1 MEILSFAVRREFQ
14 RPDMDVP
21 RATQVN
27 PGSNEE
33 MARSY
38 LRLFWVAT
46 IALTIF
52 AVSQPAHAGRMGD
65 FWATVKRD
73 YRRNHYW
80 PHPFI
85 EPDRM
90 HIRAPFDVM
99 TDNGWRRQNML
110 GSHHFDPNTSALTKA
125 GEIKVRWILTQ
136 VPPHRRTI
144 FIERGTN
151 RIITSARID
160 AVEQTGMTI
169 LPAGALPDVR
179 DTHLVYEGRPAANVH
194 STMQRFQQSQPA
206 PVLPAATSSG
216 SQ

>member
-1 MEILSFAVRREFQ
+1 
-14 RPDMDVP
+14 MDAL
-21 RATQVN
+21 RATQAN
-27 PGSNEE
+27 PGRNEE
-33 MARSY
+33 MARFY

-46 IALTIF
+46 IALTIST
-52 AVSQPAHAGRMGD
+52 VSQPVHAGRLSD

-90 HIRAPFDVM
+90 HIRAPFEVM
-99 TDNGWRRQNML
+99 TANGWRRQNML
-110 GSHHFDPNTSALTKA
+110 GSHHFDPNTSELTKA

-136 VPPHRRTI
+136 VHPHRRTI

-151 RIITSARID
+151 RTITNARVD
-160 AVEQTGMTI
+160 AVEQTAMTI

-179 DTHLVYEGRPAANVH
+179 DTHLVYEGRPGANVT
-194 STMQRFQQSQPA
+194 STMRRFQQSQPA
-206 PVLPAATSSG
+206 PVLPTAASRG